1 MTSLVVFLNP
11 KIRSLKCLKKKKK
24 NVQFLE
30 IPWWSSVV
38 CIFTAEGTGSIPG
51 QGTKILR
58 AV

>member
-11 KIRSLKCLKKKKK
+11 KIRSLKCLKKK
-24 NVQFLE
+24 NVQYLG

-38 CIFTAEGTGSIPG
+38 RIFTAEGAGSIPG

-58 AV
+58 AM